1 MNWVNRSVDWW
12 SVFGGLGGKMVVVG
26 GSVVGIFNK
35 IPFLG
40 TAYLLNFVNS
50 VEMT

>member
-1 MNWVNRSVDWW
+1 MVCGWG
-12 SVFGGLGGKMVVVG
+12 FGDKIFLVG
-26 GSVVGIFNK
+26 GSVVGVFNK

-40 TAYLLNFVNS
+40 TAYLLIFVNL

>member
-1 MNWVNRSVDWW
+1 MDWW
-12 SVFGGLGGKMVVVG
+12 FVVGGLVGKIFVVG
-26 GSVVGIFNK
+26 GSGVGVFNK

-40 TAYLLNFVNS
+40 TAYLLIFVNL

>member
-1 MNWVNRSVDWW
+1 ML
-12 SVFGGLGGKMVVVG
+12 GGLVGKMFAVRV
-26 GSVVGIFNK
+26 SVIGIFNK

-40 TAYLLNFVNS
+40 TAYLLIFVNF

>member
-1 MNWVNRSVDWW
+1 MNRSVDWW
-12 SVFGGLGGKMVVVG
+12 SVVGGLVGEMFVVG
-26 GSVVGIFNK
+26 GLVVGIFNK

-40 TAYLLNFVNS
+40 TAYLLNFVNL